1 MLVAAVAGLGLVATA
16 TSAPSA
22 SGPSAALP
30 QVVGLRRL
38 TASQY
43 RQSVADI
50 FGRDIK
56 ITGRF
61 EPEVRRDG
69 LIAIGSGEA
78 AISTSGMEQYF
89 GMAASIAEQATDAG
103 HRAALAGCKPA
114 DPAAA
119 DDACATILVQ
129 RYGRLLF
136 RRPLSAQQAA
146 QRVALAHRVAE
157 ADHDFYSGL
166 REAFTSLL
174 TSPDFLFRIE
184 RAASR
189 GSDGTAELDGYSRAS
204 RLSYLLWNTTPDE
217 TLLQAAETGAL
228 MTDAGLRAQ
237 LDRMTAS
244 PRLADG
250 MGAFFDDMLQLEL
263 FSKQTKDP
271 QFYPKYSQLLA
282 AQAREQTVRTL
293 VDQLVTKNGDYR
305 DIFTSRDTF
314 MTRTLAMVYQVP
326 YVARTEW
333 APYTFEAD
341 SGRSGVLTQIS
352 FLSLFSHPGRSSPVK
367 RGVALNEI
375 FLCQP
380 TPSPPANVDFS
391 IVNGT
396 SMTQLKTSRAKL
408 EAHATDESCASCHT
422 SVDPPGLALERFD
435 SLGAHRDLENGVPID
450 VHAEI
455 DGKSFE
461 GAGGLG
467 LLLHD
472 NPRVSSCLVRDL
484 YASATGRSIAAADK
498 PLVNSLTKTFSGG
511 GYRIAALLRTMALN
525 PALYEVRPSPAQAT
539 AAPPVKVAR
548 LASSK
553 ESNR

>member
-1 MLVAAVAGLGLVATA
+1 MLGLMSVATP
-16 TSAPSA
+16 APSA
-22 SGPSAALP
+22 SGPSAPVP

-38 TASQY
+38 TESQY
-43 RQSVADI
+43 RQSVADV

-56 ITGRF
+56 ISGRF

-89 GMAASIAEQATDAG
+89 AMAASIAEQATDAG
-103 HRAALAGCKPA
+103 HRAALAGCQPGDA
-114 DPAAA
+114 TNA
-119 DDACATILVQ
+119 DDACATMLVQ
-129 RYGRLLF
+129 HYGRLLF
-136 RRPLSAQQAA
+136 RRPLNAPEVA
-146 QRVALAHRVAE
+146 QRVALARRVSA
-157 ADHDFYSGL
+157 ADHDFYAGL

-189 GSDGTAELDGYSRAS
+189 APDGTVELDGYSRAS
-204 RLSYLLWNTTPDE
+204 RLSYLLWNTTPDD
-217 TLLQAAETGAL
+217 TLLQVAQSGEL
-228 MTDAGLRAQ
+228 MTEAGLKAQ

-244 PRLADG
+244 PRLGDG
-250 MGAFFDDMLQLEL
+250 MGAFFDDMLQLDL
-263 FSKQTKDP
+263 FSKQTKDTA
-271 QFYPKYSQLLA
+271 FYPKYSQVLA

-326 YVARTEW
+326 YTARTEW
-333 APYTFEAD
+333 APYTFDAD
-341 SGRSGVLTQIS
+341 SGRSGVVTQIS

-375 FLCQP
+375 FLCEP

-408 EAHATDESCASCHT
+408 EAHATDESCSSCHAT
-422 SVDPPGLALERFD
+422 VDPPGLALERFD
-435 SLGAHRDLENGVPID
+435 SLGARRDTENGVPID

-455 DGKSFE
+455 GGKSFE

-472 NPRVSSCLVRDL
+472 NPRASACLVRDL
-484 YASATGRSIAAADK
+484 YASATGRSVKAADR
-498 PLVNSLTKTFSGG
+498 PLVASLTQTFGGG
-511 GYRIAALLRTMALN
+511 GYRVPALLRTMALN
-525 PALYEVRPSPAQAT
+525 PALYEVRPSQPL
-539 AAPPVKVAR
+539 APPVKVAS
-548 LASSK
+548 LAAAGSSK
-553 ESNR
+553 ETHP